1 MKPEFSQN
9 IFEQYLNTKLH
20 ENTSSGNWVV
30 KCRRMDGQTDMTKLM
45 ITFRNVV
52 NGPKNENYTWVN

>member
-20 ENTSSGNWVV
+20 EDTSSGSWVV
-30 KCRRMDGQTDMTKLM
+30 QCRRVDGQTDM
-45 ITFRNVV
+45 
-52 NGPKNENYTWVN
+52 